1 MKIKGIVAVL
11 LAALMLFA
19 TACGASD
26 DDGSTDTG
34 AEQSAESTEQS
45 GDTSADDEKE
55 VVYSWD
61 IENYTQYVTLGKYLG
76 VEIEK
81 TVLTDELVEK
91 QLFALMESL
100 KTYEDVGTTRP
111 AALGDVTILD
121 YKGYREDTGE
131 AFEGGEAED
140 ASLELGSGSFI
151 PGFEDAIVGHT
162 AGESF
167 DINVTFPENYR
178 DSSLAG
184 QPARFAI
191 TLKTVKEPVYPEV
204 NDETAK
210 KLEYEDEEAMC
221 AQARTDAEEYVYTD
235 NLQKAWNAV
244 VDATEIKSYPEALYN
259 YTAESYEEYY
269 FSYYSYIASMYGM
282 ELEDY
287 IGMTEEQF
295 RTDLQAQAKKYTE
308 SYLNEEMIM
317 YAIAEAEFGRELTE
331 AEIQEKVEQYA
342 KENGMTVDA
351 FNEKYDEKT
360 IKANVLWDKVI
371 VYVYENAVFTSE
383 ASAE

>member
-11 LAALMLFA
+11 LAALMLLA
-19 TACGASD
+19 TACTASD
-26 DDGSTDTG
+26 GDTSADTS
-34 AEQSAESTEQS
+34 AEQSAESSEQS
-45 GDTSADDEKE
+45 GDTSADGEKE

-61 IENYTQYVTLGKYLG
+61 VENYTQYVTLGKYMG

-81 TVLTDELVEK
+81 TVLTDEIVEK
-91 QLFALMESL
+91 QLLALMESL

-111 AALGDVTILD
+111 AAIGDVTILD

-140 ASLELGSGSFI
+140 ASLELGSNSFI

-178 DSSLAG
+178 DGSLAG
-184 QPARFAI
+184 QPARFEI
-191 TLKTVKEPVYPEV
+191 KLKTVKEPVYPEV

-210 KLEYEDEEAMC
+210 KLEYENEEAMRT
-221 AQARTDAEEYVYTD
+221 QARTNAEEYVYTD
-235 NLQKAWNAV
+235 NLQKAWNFV
-244 VDATEIKSYPEALYN
+244 VDAAEIKSYPEALYN

-269 FSYYSYIASMYGM
+269 HAYYTYIASMYGM

-295 RTDLQAQAKKYTE
+295 HADLKEQAKKYTE
-308 SYLNEEMIM
+308 SYLDEEMVM
-317 YAIAEAEFGRELTE
+317 FAIAEAEFGRELTD

-351 FNEKYDEKT
+351 FKEKYDDKT

-371 VYVYENAVFTSE
+371 VYVYENAVFTS
-383 ASAE
+383 AAE